1 MGADISQ
8 FKQAELVR
16 HIPDLTKIEEHGD
29 GEGTGKFSIKNHSK
43 SFAHFSDYSMFPDR
57 YNVKS
62 SPKAILGN
70 ALFVAT
76 GGPPPTRKSLT
87 QSPYTRGFL
96 RNDIFLSPKIRV
108 MRDPLYTVPNKPTFA
123 FINFGNILTP
133 CAYNIPYFLNQ
144 CPPLNNVPP

>member
-70 ALFVAT
+70 ALFSTLLFLINQHVCLLILE
-76 GGPPPTRKSLT
+76 KKL
-87 QSPYTRGFL
+87 GF
-96 RNDIFLSPKIRV
+96 KIK
-108 MRDPLYTVPNKPTFA
+108 L
-123 FINFGNILTP
+123 
-133 CAYNIPYFLNQ
+133 PYFLM
-144 CPPLNNVPP
+144 

>member
-76 GGPPPTRKSLT
+76 GVPHIRKNHYHGPHI
-87 QSPYTRGFL
+87 RGDFCAT
-96 RNDIFLSPKIRV
+96 IF
-108 MRDPLYTVPNKPTFA
+108 F
-123 FINFGNILTP
+123 
-133 CAYNIPYFLNQ
+133 
-144 CPPLNNVPP
+144 

>member
-62 SPKAILGN
+62 SPKAILGK
-70 ALFVAT
+70 ALFAT
-76 GGPPPTRKSLT
+76 YSA
-87 QSPYTRGFL
+87 
-96 RNDIFLSPKIRV
+96 
-108 MRDPLYTVPNKPTFA
+108 VPNKLTCA
-123 FINFGNILTP
+123 FIKFGN
-133 CAYNIPYFLNQ
+133 FLH
-144 CPPLNNVPP
+144 PVPTYLDFVRLLNH

>member
-70 ALFVAT
+70 ALFAT
-76 GGPPPTRKSLT
+76 LLFLIN
-87 QSPYTRGFL
+87 QHVHFRG
-96 RNDIFLSPKIRV
+96 
-108 MRDPLYTVPNKPTFA
+108 A
-123 FINFGNILTP
+123 FINFGKTIIP
-133 CAYNIPYFLNQ
+133 CAHMFRFCVFIRYGLDESMKLCFKTKLIYKAKYNK
-144 CPPLNNVPP
+144 

>member
-76 GGPPPTRKSLT
+76 RGSPT
-87 QSPYTRGFL
+87 YA
-96 RNDIFLSPKIRV
+96 KITN
-108 MRDPLYTVPNKPTFA
+108 TVPIYAGIFA
-123 FINFGNILTP
+123 QR
-133 CAYNIPYFLNQ
+133 YFFES
-144 CPPLNNVPP
+144 